1 MEKECDVVDKETGN
15 CTFPPPPPP
24 IPEGFS
30 VTKDVVSEEA
40 WEEIRSYLGLRVD
53 VAADNDDN
61 DDDDDDDDDIGI
73 GKTSCASPCW
83 DNDIHIIDLDD
94 LDRDGNEKY
103 NDDLMNHCR
112 SSSEILW
119 ESTPPPQNR
128 PVAQFGFRYDYER
141 DIVVVPVDDEE
152 NLTVPMQKDNEK
164 EETTTDR
171 YFDASAKVAAAAAA
185 AVPKIPELF
194 KRLLLRPYCIHSAGI
209 VIQDD
214 GINDD
219 DEDEIKTSV
228 GIFTQCIVNV
238 YRPTTTT
245 TTTTTSP
252 KEISRDYNDETAT
265 DSSNNINGSHIPW
278 HIDDHRFG
286 PVIIVFT
293 FGETRPLNMRLKKH
307 NNNDNYDYDGID
319 DDDGDDGDVDCC
331 KKESYFTAHPPH
343 RSCYKLSGSART
355 QWEHSIPTGTG
366 WRVSITFR
374 SVLSDVVEC
383 L

>member
-1 MEKECDVVDKETGN
+1 MEKECDAVDEETTN
-15 CTFPPPPPP
+15 CTFHPPPP
-24 IPEGFS
+24 IPEEFS
-30 VTKDVVSEEA
+30 VAKDVVSEEA
-40 WEEIRSYLGLRVD
+40 WEEIRSYLGLRLD

-61 DDDDDDDDDIGI
+61 DDDEGI
-73 GKTSCASPCW
+73 GETSCVFPCW
-83 DNDIHIIDLDD
+83 DNDIHIIDLDN
-94 LDRDGNEKY
+94 LDRDEKEKY
-103 NDDLMNHCR
+103 NDDLMNRCR

-152 NLTVPMQKDNEK
+152 NLTVQIEKDNEK
-164 EETTTDR
+164 EETTSDR
-171 YFDASAKVAAAAAA
+171 YFDASAKAAA

-194 KRLLLRPYCIHSAGI
+194 KRLLLRPYCIQSSGI

-214 GINDD
+214 IINDD

-245 TTTTTSP
+245 TTTSP
-252 KEISRDYNDETAT
+252 KEINRDYNDETAT

-286 PVIIVFT
+286 PVILVFT

-307 NNNDNYDYDGID
+307 NNDDKYDYDDID
-319 DDDGDDGDVDCC
+319 DDDDDDDDIDCC
-331 KKESYFTAHPPH
+331 KRYSYFTAHPPH
-343 RSCYKLSGSART
+343 RSCYKLSGLART
-355 QWEHSIPTGTG
+355 RWEHSIPTGTG

-374 SVLSDVVEC
+374 SVLSDAVEW